1 MSLPIVL
8 LAIAVA
14 SSASPIPTDIGED
27 YSDFGFPSHP
37 DDSLVIY
44 RVPEG
49 DIVEAEELRHL
60 EKRSPL
66 VPFPFPL
73 AKKPLKKKPKK
84 VFLKPKLLKKSP
96 FIKKAAIK
104 GKFGFKKAK
113 LGPKKALKFIPKKV
127 LKKTVITS
135 PKIKKFAPKIK
146 AGSAL
151 SSLPALGA
159 GSLPSL
165 GAVSLVGGGAGA
177 GGGGLAAVFGPPAAA
192 SLSRNFG

>member
-1 MSLPIVL
+1 MSLPILL

-49 DIVEAEELRHL
+49 DIIEAEELRHL

-73 AKKPLKKKPKK
+73 AKKPLKKP
-84 VFLKPKLLKKSP
+84 LECNS
-96 FIKKAAIK
+96 IDI
-104 GKFGFKKAK
+104 
-113 LGPKKALKFIPKKV
+113 
-127 LKKTVITS
+127 
-135 PKIKKFAPKIK
+135 
-146 AGSAL
+146 
-151 SSLPALGA
+151 
-159 GSLPSL
+159 
-165 GAVSLVGGGAGA
+165 
-177 GGGGLAAVFGPPAAA
+177 
-192 SLSRNFG
+192 

>member
-1 MSLPIVL
+1 ML

-44 RVPEG
+44 RVSEG
-49 DIVEAEELRHL
+49 DIIEAEELRHL

-84 VFLKPKLLKKSP
+84 LFLKPKLLKKSP

-113 LGPKKALKFIPKKV
+113 LGPKKAFKFIPKKV
-127 LKKTVITS
+127 LKKTVIKS
-135 PKIKKFAPKIK
+135 PKIKKFGPKIK

-151 SSLPALGA
+151 SSLPALGS
-159 GSLPSL
+159 GLPTL

-177 GGGGLAAVFGPPAAA
+177 GTGGLAAVFGPPAAA

>member
-1 MSLPIVL
+1 MSLPILL

-14 SSASPIPTDIGED
+14 SSASPVPTDIGED

-44 RVPEG
+44 RAPEG
-49 DIVEAEELRHL
+49 DIIEAEELRHL

-113 LGPKKALKFIPKKV
+113 LGPKKAIKFLPKKV
-127 LKKTVITS
+127 LKKTVIKS
-135 PKIKKFAPKIK
+135 PKIKKFGPKIK

-151 SSLPALGA
+151 SSLPALGS
-159 GSLPSL
+159 GLPTL

-177 GGGGLAAVFGPPAAA
+177 GTGGLAAVIGPPAAA

>member
-1 MSLPIVL
+1 MG
-8 LAIAVA
+8 AIAVA
-14 SSASPIPTDIGED
+14 SSSSPIPTDIGED
-27 YSDFGFPSHP
+27 YSDFVFPSHP
-37 DDSLVIY
+37 DDGLVIY
-44 RVPEG
+44 RVAEG
-49 DIVEAEELRHL
+49 DIIEAEELRHL

-66 VPFPFPL
+66 VPFPSPL

-113 LGPKKALKFIPKKV
+113 LGPKKAIKFLPKKV
-127 LKKTVITS
+127 
-135 PKIKKFAPKIK
+135 IKKVAKFGPKIK

-159 GSLPSL
+159 GSLPTL
-165 GAVSLVGGGAGA
+165 AV
-177 GGGGLAAVFGPPAAA
+177 
-192 SLSRNFG
+192 

>member
-27 YSDFGFPSHP
+27 YSDFGFLSHP

-49 DIVEAEELRHL
+49 DIIEAEELRHL

-96 FIKKAAIK
+96 FIKK
-104 GKFGFKKAK
+104 G
-113 LGPKKALKFIPKKV
+113 
-127 LKKTVITS
+127 
-135 PKIKKFAPKIK
+135 IKKGGPPLLLAS
-146 AGSAL
+146 GL
-151 SSLPALGA
+151 SLPAGPAIPAVGFGLPAGAAGLAALGA
-159 GSLPSL
+159 F
-165 GAVSLVGGGAGA
+165 
-177 GGGGLAAVFGPPAAA
+177 GGGG
-192 SLSRNFG
+192 N